1 MSTEYIL
8 QCEGWWQIVVRVVK
22 DASCVLLLIMPS
34 SEALLLCLLPSL
46 PPIPFHML
54 IFTGHSRKWRWQ
66 PRFEVTSG
74 PGVKHFLLTW
84 KHIQAHL
91 ALGICSPLP
100 QTICTCII
108 WGSSSPNKSHVLI
121 TFEGVMTS
129 GPQPILICFQS
140 QGPESRLRFRRP
152 LLLLLP
158 ARYLVAGSTVPL

>member
-1 MSTEYIL
+1 MADHGAGAQRCQLCSFAHHSEFWRPPFL
-8 QCEGWWQIVVRVVK
+8 
-22 DASCVLLLIMPS
+22 SPS
-34 SEALLLCLLPSL
+34 FSFFFLS
-46 PPIPFHML
+46 FHML

-108 WGSSSPNKSHVLI
+108 WGSSSPNKTHVLI

-129 GPQPILICFQS
+129 GPQPILIWFQS
-140 QGPESRLRFRRP
+140 QGPESRLRFRPP
-152 LLLLLP
+152 LPLLLP
-158 ARYLVAGSTVPL
+158 ARYLVADSTVPL